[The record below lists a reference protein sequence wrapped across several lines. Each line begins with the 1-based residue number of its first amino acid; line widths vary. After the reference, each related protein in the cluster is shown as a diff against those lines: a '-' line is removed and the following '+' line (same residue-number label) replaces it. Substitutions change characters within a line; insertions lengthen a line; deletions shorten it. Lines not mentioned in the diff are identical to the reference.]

1 MRTEPDMETTEVI
14 EPMPTNGVKSGP
26 LPWLQSPLSTG
37 APQIPVITVR
47 EGDDSLKHA
56 IDRRLSTTNT
66 TPSYERRHESST
78 IELFYDLFFV
88 ASLATFTTS
97 HPNQNAE
104 SIRDNV
110 LFFLIVWNTWL
121 QTTVYDVRFA
131 TDSVFHRVCK
141 GLSFGVFVGFVVAS
155 TLFNT
160 SHTGED
166 HRSFRIL
173 CIVLMASRLALAMQ
187 YTHVLV
193 YSWRYSQARAPL
205 IVIIIGLLATATTYG
220 GSLAAFPDVTED
232 GVHDRAEHPITYIV
246 FYAGAFVETIVSF
259 AVASIWPFMSFQGT
273 HLVERLGLLT
283 LIILGEGIIDF
294 CQSFSRIIS
303 RNSLLSSET
312 IGLVSCA
319 ILLIY
324 LIWILYFDQIE
335 VHVLGRIRQQVW
347 TILHFPLHL
356 AILLTV
362 QGSAD
367 FMLWTTV
374 RPIIVRWEALMSKFD
389 STDDDPFLSFDAF
402 ASAEDVE
409 QYLAQSLAV
418 ISTFFRGTQFREGYD
433 SASTL
438 ARVSDL
444 DAPYNTTAWKANA
457 TELILSMFTDV
468 QQFIFTEYA
477 LGELDTT
484 TTSNASEPPSVEDQ
498 VANMLDWDEWI
509 QNIFTTTMI
518 YFPVA
523 AGSFLICLSVLLVTA
538 PRNKDWSNWIS
549 IASRV
554 SGGTALCLIP
564 LASTDALGR
573 KSAGFVSSLWP
584 VTTVMLVFLTVII
597 LDFALAWIRHLVKQK
612 RGSDGATGTA

>member
-1 MRTEPDMETTEVI
+1 MRTEPNTILTEVI
-14 EPMPTNGVKSGP
+14 EATPINGVKRSP
-26 LPWLQSPLSTG
+26 LPWLQSPLSNR
-37 APQIPVITVR
+37 APGISATTVR
-47 EGDDSLKHA
+47 EGDESLKHA
-56 IDRRLSTTNT
+56 IDRRLSTSNT

-121 QTTVYDVRFA
+121 QTTIYDVRFA

-173 CIVLMASRLALAMQ
+173 CIVLMVSRLALAIQ
-187 YTHVLV
+187 YTSVLV

-205 IVIIIGLLATATTYG
+205 IITIAGLLATAATYG
-220 GSLAAFPDVTED
+220 GSLAGFRDVTED
-232 GVHDRAEHPITYIV
+232 SVHDRAEHPITYIV
-246 FYAGAFVETIVSF
+246 FYAGALVETI
-259 AVASIWPFMSFQGT
+259 M
-273 HLVERLGLLT
+273 GLLT

-303 RNSLLSSET
+303 KNSLLSSET
-312 IGLVSCA
+312 IGLVACA

-335 VHVLGRIRQQVW
+335 VHVLGRIRQQIW
-347 TILHFPLHL
+347 TFLHFPLHL

-367 FMLWTTV
+367 FLLWTTV

-389 STDDDPFLSFDAF
+389 SNDDDPFLSFNAF
-402 ASAEDVE
+402 ASAGAVE
-409 QYLAQSLAV
+409 QYVAQSLDV
-418 ISTFFRGTQFREGYD
+418 ISSFFRGNQFREGYD
-433 SASTL
+433 STSTL
-438 ARVSDL
+438 AQILDL
-444 DAPYNTTAWKANA
+444 DAPYNTDPWKANA
-457 TELILSMFTDV
+457 TELILAMFTDV

-484 TTSNASEPPSVEDQ
+484 TTSDTSEPPSIEDQ
-498 VANMLDWDEWI
+498 VANMLEFDDWI

-523 AGSFLICLSVLLVTA
+523 AGSFLMCSAVLLMTA
-538 PRNKDWSNWIS
+538 SRNKYWSNWIS

-573 KSAGFVSSLWP
+573 KSAGFVASLWP
-584 VTTVMLVFLTVII
+584 VTTVMLVFLAVII
-597 LDFALAWIRHLVKQK
+597 LDVALAWVRHLVKQK
-612 RGSDGATGTA
+612 RRNERTTETA